1 MFSKPLLICFDLIQ
15 KKFAFSALQK
25 TQISGLY
32 FNSSLDWFS
41 VQESPIV
48 YFDAPIF
55 KGRRKTSYFND
66 LEMNIRKRI
75 DGWKARFLSFGGKLT
90 LLKSVLSPI
99 PIHTLAV
106 RSPPKTGISKMKSVM
121 ANLLWDSNGEHRHHW
136 IAWDSICKSMKEG
149 GLVIRQESFACQTCG
164 GLCCRSVSLGQVYE
178 I

>member
-1 MFSKPLLICFDLIQ
+1 VFSKPLLICFDLIQ

-75 DGWKARFLSFGGKLT
+75 DGWRAWFLSFGGKLT

-106 RSPPKTGISKMKSVM
+106 RSPPKTGISKIKVLWLIYYGIPMVSTGT
-121 ANLLWDSNGEHRHHW
+121 AGLLGTAFVNP
-136 IAWDSICKSMKEG
+136 
-149 GLVIRQESFACQTCG
+149 
-164 GLCCRSVSLGQVYE
+164 
-178 I
+178 

>member
-1 MFSKPLLICFDLIQ
+1 M
-15 KKFAFSALQK
+15 
-25 TQISGLY
+25 
-32 FNSSLDWFS
+32 
-41 VQESPIV
+41 

-55 KGRRKTSYFND
+55 KGRRKTSYLND

-99 PIHTLAV
+99 PIHTLA
-106 RSPPKTGISKMKSVM
+106 
-121 ANLLWDSNGEHRHHW
+121 NLLWDSNGEHRHHW

-149 GLVIRQESFACQTCG
+149 GLVIRQEIACQTCG
-164 GLCCRSVSLGQVYE
+164 GLCCWSVSLGQVYE